1 MEAREATATGE
12 SCMRVD
18 AIAKVTG
25 RARYTDDYVM
35 AGMCYAKYV
44 RSPIAHGYAVSI
56 NDEQARSLPGVL
68 AIFTWED
75 VPDIPFATAGHAWTL
90 DENKRDT
97 ADRALLTRHVR
108 HHGDAVAI
116 NLLADN
122 PQAKLLAGGT
132 DVLIQLHHH
141 NDRNRHIVDIHNLAE
156 LRGITLA
163 EDGSLRIGSATTFTQ
178 LIEDPITQ
186 RHLPAL
192 CAAASSIAGP
202 QIRNVATYSGNICNG
217 ATSAD
222 SATPTLIYDA
232 KLEIHSPRSVRF
244 VPING
249 FHTGPGKVSLEH
261 DEILV
266 AFHFPPQPKEHVGS
280 AHFKY
285 AMRDAMDI
293 STIGCAA
300 HCRLD
305 NGNFSELRLAFGV
318 AAPTP
323 IRCQHAEQ
331 TAQNAPLN
339 LQTLEAISESVLQD
353 VAPRSS

>member
-1 MEAREATATGE
+1 MFDFASYHRAAT
-12 SCMRVD
+12 
-18 AIAKVTG
+18 
-25 RARYTDDYVM
+25 
-35 AGMCYAKYV
+35 
-44 RSPIAHGYAVSI
+44 
-56 NDEQARSLPGVL
+56 L
-68 AIFTWED
+68 AD
-75 VPDIPFATAGHAWTL
+75 
-90 DENKRDT
+90 
-97 ADRALLTRHVR
+97 
-108 HHGDAVAI
+108 AI
-116 NLLADN
+116 NLLTDN

-141 NDRNRHIVDIHNLAE
+141 NDRYRHIVDIHNLAE

-163 EDGSLRIGSATTFTQ
+163 EDGALRIGSATTFTQ
-178 LIEDPITQ
+178 LIEDPVTQ

-192 CAAASSIAGP
+192 CAAAASIAGP
-202 QIRNVATYSGNICNG
+202 QIRNVATYGGNICNG

-232 KLEIHSPRSVRF
+232 KLEIHSPRGVRF

-266 AFHFPPQPKEHVGS
+266 AFHFPPQPKEHAGS

-339 LQTLEAISESVLQD
+339 LQTLEAISESVLARCRPAFVMAGQ
-353 VAPRSS
+353 

>member
-1 MEAREATATGE
+1 MNTKQPYTHVGPGLPPLYGAQAKALILGSFPSPKSRTQGFYYGHPQNRFWPLMATLTHSPTPAWE
-12 SCMRVD
+12 DLD
-18 AIAKVTG
+18 AK
-25 RARYTDDYVM
+25 RAIII
-35 AGMCYAKYV
+35 G
-44 RSPIAHGYAVSI
+44 SGLAVWDVIHACSI
-56 NDEQARSLPGVL
+56 RGASDASIKDVEPNDLAALVNRLGVQ
-68 AIFTWED
+68 AIF
-75 VPDIPFATAGHAWTL
+75 
-90 DENKRDT
+90 
-97 ADRALLTRHVR
+97 
-108 HHGDAVAI
+108 
-116 NLLADN
+116 
-122 PQAKLLAGGT
+122 
-132 DVLIQLHHH
+132 
-141 NDRNRHIVDIHNLAE
+141 
-156 LRGITLA
+156 
-163 EDGSLRIGSATTFTQ
+163 
-178 LIEDPITQ
+178 
-186 RHLPAL
+186 
-192 CAAASSIAGP
+192 
-202 QIRNVATYSGNICNG
+202 CNG

-232 KLEIHSPRSVRF
+232 KLEIHSPRGVRF

-266 AFHFPPQPKEHVGS
+266 AFHFPPQPKEHAGS

-353 VAPRSS
+353 VAPRSSWRASKEFRLHLIQTMTKKVISEAVAAAGGKLQ

>member
-1 MEAREATATGE
+1 MFDFASYHRAAT
-12 SCMRVD
+12 
-18 AIAKVTG
+18 
-25 RARYTDDYVM
+25 
-35 AGMCYAKYV
+35 
-44 RSPIAHGYAVSI
+44 
-56 NDEQARSLPGVL
+56 L
-68 AIFTWED
+68 AD
-75 VPDIPFATAGHAWTL
+75 
-90 DENKRDT
+90 
-97 ADRALLTRHVR
+97 
-108 HHGDAVAI
+108 AI

-141 NDRNRHIVDIHNLAE
+141 NDRYRHIVDIHNLAE

-186 RHLPAL
+186 RLLPAL

-202 QIRNVATYSGNICNG
+202 QIRNVATYGGNICNG

-266 AFHFPPQPKEHVGS
+266 AFHFPPQPKNTW
-280 AHFKY
+280 A
-285 AMRDAMDI
+285 ARILNMP
-293 STIGCAA
+293 CATQWI
-300 HCRLD
+300 
-305 NGNFSELRLAFGV
+305 FQRLAV
-318 AAPTP
+318 PHIADWIA
-323 IRCQHAEQ
+323 
-331 TAQNAPLN
+331 
-339 LQTLEAISESVLQD
+339 AISANYAWHLVL
-353 VAPRSS
+353 PRQRRFAANMPNRLHKMRH

>member
-1 MEAREATATGE
+1 MFDFASYHRAAT
-12 SCMRVD
+12 
-18 AIAKVTG
+18 
-25 RARYTDDYVM
+25 
-35 AGMCYAKYV
+35 
-44 RSPIAHGYAVSI
+44 
-56 NDEQARSLPGVL
+56 L
-68 AIFTWED
+68 AD
-75 VPDIPFATAGHAWTL
+75 
-90 DENKRDT
+90 
-97 ADRALLTRHVR
+97 
-108 HHGDAVAI
+108 AI

-141 NDRNRHIVDIHNLAE
+141 NDRYRHIVDIHNLAE

-192 CAAASSIAGP
+192 CAAATSIAGP
-202 QIRNVATYSGNICNG
+202 QIRNVATYGGNICNG

-232 KLEIHSPRSVRF
+232 KLEIHSRAVF
-244 VPING
+244 VSSRLMA
-249 FHTGPGKVSLEH
+249 FTPGRAKCLLSMTKSSSPFIFRH
-261 DEILV
+261 SRKNTRAARILNMPC
-266 AFHFPPQPKEHVGS
+266 ATQWIFQRLAAPHIADWITAIS
-280 AHFKY
+280 ANY
-285 AMRDAMDI
+285 A
-293 STIGCAA
+293 
-300 HCRLD
+300 
-305 NGNFSELRLAFGV
+305 AFGV

-353 VAPRSS
+353 VAPRSSWRASKEFRLHLIRR

>member
-1 MEAREATATGE
+1 MFDFASYHRAAT
-12 SCMRVD
+12 
-18 AIAKVTG
+18 
-25 RARYTDDYVM
+25 
-35 AGMCYAKYV
+35 
-44 RSPIAHGYAVSI
+44 
-56 NDEQARSLPGVL
+56 L
-68 AIFTWED
+68 AD
-75 VPDIPFATAGHAWTL
+75 
-90 DENKRDT
+90 
-97 ADRALLTRHVR
+97 
-108 HHGDAVAI
+108 AI

-141 NDRNRHIVDIHNLAE
+141 NDRYRHIVDIHNLAE

-192 CAAASSIAGP
+192 CAAATSIAGP
-202 QIRNVATYSGNICNG
+202 QIRNVATYGGNICNG

-222 SATPTLIYDA
+222 S
-232 KLEIHSPRSVRF
+232 
-244 VPING
+244 
-249 FHTGPGKVSLEH
+249 
-261 DEILV
+261 
-266 AFHFPPQPKEHVGS
+266 
-280 AHFKY
+280 
-285 AMRDAMDI
+285 
-293 STIGCAA
+293 
-300 HCRLD
+300 
-305 NGNFSELRLAFGV
+305 

-353 VAPRSS
+353 VAPRSSWRASKEFRLHLIQTMTKKVISEAVAAAGGKLQ

>member
-1 MEAREATATGE
+1 MFDFA
-12 SCMRVD
+12 SYHC
-18 AIAKVTG
+18 
-25 RARYTDDYVM
+25 
-35 AGMCYAKYV
+35 
-44 RSPIAHGYAVSI
+44 
-56 NDEQARSLPGVL
+56 EQPLPMPS
-68 AIFTWED
+68 TCW
-75 VPDIPFATAGHAWTL
+75 
-90 DENKRDT
+90 
-97 ADRALLTRHVR
+97 LTT
-108 HHGDAVAI
+108 
-116 NLLADN
+116 

-141 NDRNRHIVDIHNLAE
+141 NDRYRHIVDIHTGGAAGNYAGGRWLATYR
-156 LRGITLA
+156 LCNDIYPAR
-163 EDGSLRIGSATTFTQ
+163 
-178 LIEDPITQ
+178 IEDPITQ

-192 CAAASSIAGP
+192 CAAATSIAGP
-202 QIRNVATYSGNICNG
+202 HIRNVATYGGNICNG

-232 KLEIHSPRSVRF
+232 KLEIHSPRGVRF

-266 AFHFPPQPKEHVGS
+266 AFDFCHSRKNTRAARILNMPCATQWIFQ
-280 AHFKY
+280 
-285 AMRDAMDI
+285 RLI
-293 STIGCAA
+293 SCAA

-339 LQTLEAISESVLQD
+339 LQNAGSYQRICPARCRPAFFMAGQ
-353 VAPRSS
+353 

>member
-1 MEAREATATGE
+1 MFDFASYHRAAT
-12 SCMRVD
+12 
-18 AIAKVTG
+18 
-25 RARYTDDYVM
+25 
-35 AGMCYAKYV
+35 
-44 RSPIAHGYAVSI
+44 
-56 NDEQARSLPGVL
+56 L
-68 AIFTWED
+68 AD
-75 VPDIPFATAGHAWTL
+75 
-90 DENKRDT
+90 
-97 ADRALLTRHVR
+97 
-108 HHGDAVAI
+108 AI

-141 NDRNRHIVDIHNLAE
+141 NDRYRHIVDIHNLAE

-192 CAAASSIAGP
+192 CAAATSIAGP
-202 QIRNVATYSGNICNG
+202 QIRNVATYGGNICNG

-232 KLEIHSPRSVRF
+232 KLEIHSPRGVRF

-266 AFHFPPQPKEHVGS
+266 AFHFPPQPKEHAGS

-293 STIGCAA
+293 STII
-300 HCRLD
+300 
-305 NGNFSELRLAFGV
+305 
-318 AAPTP
+318 APHIADWIT
-323 IRCQHAEQ
+323 
-331 TAQNAPLN
+331 
-339 LQTLEAISESVLQD
+339 AISANYARHLRCRANADSLPTCRTDCTKCAIKPANAGSYQRICP
-353 VAPRSS
+353 ARCRPAFFMAGQ